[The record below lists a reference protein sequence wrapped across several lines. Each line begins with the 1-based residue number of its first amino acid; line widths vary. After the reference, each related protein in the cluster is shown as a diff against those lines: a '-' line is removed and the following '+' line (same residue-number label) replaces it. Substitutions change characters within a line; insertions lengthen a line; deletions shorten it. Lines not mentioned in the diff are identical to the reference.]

1 MCGNDSGGHIRLRRG
16 GGLFLGL
23 TSLSWREA
31 SGYSLASCESM
42 QGRLFLGLDLTLLD
56 GVEPDAFVL
65 PVLELVALGPI
76 VAHGIR
82 ENVTSVVEINGVD
95 GILRGKGRWNA
106 QSASE
111 RARTAKQAYIKT
123 V

>member
-1 MCGNDSGGHIRLRRG
+1 
-16 GGLFLGL
+16 
-23 TSLSWREA
+23 
-31 SGYSLASCESM
+31 M

-56 GVEPDAFVL
+56 GVKPDAFVL

-82 ENVTSVVEINGVD
+82 KNVTSVVEINGVD
-95 GILRGKGRWNA
+95 GILRGRERWSA

-111 RARTAKQAYIKT
+111 RTRTARQACNKT

>member
-1 MCGNDSGGHIRLRRG
+1 MCGNNSGGHIMLRRG

-56 GVEPDAFVL
+56 GVEPDAFIL

-82 ENVTSVVEINGVD
+82 ENVTSVKSTALMEFCEE
-95 GILRGKGRWNA
+95 RGGGA
-106 QSASE
+106 H
-111 RARTAKQAYIKT
+111 RARQNVHALRSSGFRG
-123 V
+123 VL